1 LDSLGSAQDIV
12 DTFIT
17 FMLLQKLDVA
27 TQTSWEEITTTKDK
41 IPFEKKFYE
50 ILQNQCRKL

>member
-27 TQTSWEEITTTKDK
+27 TQTTTKDK